1 MTRTRP
7 TQHGGRGGAHRAVVP
22 PASRTSRSPR
32 RLIALAAVVA
42 LPLTATATASA
53 VTQIT
58 VTNPGGLVEVGP
70 VNADHGFPSWY
81 GDKRP
86 GNQQIRLEPCLDLE
100 NPLCGL
106 LPDEV
111 PNPEA
116 PISYPDNFP
125 TEFFYQLADAQLDLP
140 GGGRAVLTLGLE
152 AAWANEVVRNGD
164 QVVFART
171 RVVVRDAT
179 PNSTLTVKHPFGE
192 LTIDTDADGDGRI
205 VEDIAPSVGNFTVAL
220 RGNFG
225 PFLMWDS
232 GAPAGYVGNP
242 EIPHTVTGS
251 PTGYNRFSVS
261 GGGLDVETDQ
271 FTVSGK
277 IATNTGVTG
286 DRATVNGGYVD
297 VFATSRGTQL
307 EVVGQEGRFATTPME
322 YDDGTT
328 RRYARIALA
337 QGASAPTEV
346 VVRNIGDDPVSTTT
360 IPLSGITVE
369 KAEYD
374 GTNLVVDARTVSG
387 GELSA
392 EGFGALPGGAGTFA
406 VNAPPA
412 TVTVSDGRTKTTVP
426 VTVSGG
432 EASPV
437 GLPPVDPG
445 PDVPPVVETGG
456 GTGGTGGG
464 TPPAP
469 VVTDAVVAS
478 ATAAVTTG
486 VGSTV
491 LDGSASTGAV
501 SFGWS
506 QVSGRPITITGGD
519 TARPTISAPVLTIPT
534 GAGSRPVVADDR
546 PVVLRLTVTGA
557 APADGSAAPTDT
569 VDVTVDV
576 AEDVLTATGRHR
588 IGSELRISGTSLV
601 DGAAGVLSPQTRVV
615 LWNTTGATPVYLGTA
630 TVDTTGAWELRQRPG
645 PTQQIRSVTV
655 QSTRGGE
662 LAAIVV
668 ATR

>member
-1 MTRTRP
+1 MN
-7 TQHGGRGGAHRAVVP
+7 VP
-22 PASRTSRSPR
+22 SRTGATAGVAPGTPTR
-32 RLIALAAVVA
+32 RRRPGRRAIAVAAAVA
-42 LPLTATATASA
+42 LPLTAATTASA

-58 VTNPGGLVEVGP
+58 VKNPGGLVEVGP

-81 GDKRP
+81 GDSRP
-86 GNQQIRLEPCLDLE
+86 GNQQIRLEPCLDLD

-111 PNPEA
+111 PDPEA

-125 TEFFYQLADAQLDLP
+125 GEFFYQLAGAELDLP

-152 AAWANEVVRNGD
+152 AAWANDVVQNGD

-179 PNSTLTVKHPFGE
+179 PNSTLTFKHPFGE
-192 LTIDTDADGDGRI
+192 LTIDTDASGDGRI

-242 EIPHTVTGS
+242 DVPHTVTGS

-261 GGGLDVETDQ
+261 GGGLSLETDQ

-286 DRATVNGGYVD
+286 DRAVVNGGYVD

-360 IPLSGITVE
+360 IPLSGITVG

-374 GTNLVVDARTVSG
+374 GTNLVVDASTVSG
-387 GELSA
+387 GELSV

-412 TVTVSDGRTKTTVP
+412 AVTVSDGRTKATVP
-426 VTVSGG
+426 VTVRGG

-437 GLPPVDPG
+437 GLPPVEPG
-445 PDVPPVVETGG
+445 PDVPPVVDTGG
-456 GTGGTGGG
+456 GTGGGGT

-478 ATAAVTTG
+478 TSAAVTTG

-491 LDGSASTGAV
+491 LDGSGSTGAA
-501 SFGWS
+501 SFAWT
-506 QVSGRPITITGGD
+506 QVSGRPLTIAGAD
-519 TARPTISAPVLTIPT
+519 TARPTVSAPVLTIPT
-534 GAGSRPVVADDR
+534 GAGSRPVVADTS
-546 PVVLRLTVTGA
+546 PVVLRLTVTGPT
-557 APADGSAAPTDT
+557 PADGSAAPTDT

-576 AEDVLTATGRHR
+576 AKDVLTGTGRHR
-588 IGSELRISGTSLV
+588 VGSELRISGTSLL

-615 LWNTTGATPVYLGTA
+615 IWNTSGATPVYLGTA
-630 TVDTTGAWELRQRPG
+630 TVDTLGAWELRQRPG
-645 PTQQIRSVTV
+645 PTQQIRQVTV

-662 LAAIVV
+662 IATIGL